1 MPGMMGKAATG
12 AVKTVDEAIQASPLA
27 GLLAAS
33 RTGRDLFEALI
44 KTAPALADSGL
55 QAATLD
61 TTVTPRQ
68 LVLLAPNAAVAAK
81 ARQWT
86 ARWEAQLLAKT
97 GQVTSIRLRI
107 QA

>member
-1 MPGMMGKAATG
+1 LSTATLS
-12 AVKTVDEAIQASPLA
+12 VQQAIDASPLA

-33 RTGRDLFEALI
+33 KAGRDLFAGLI
-44 KTAPALADSGL
+44 NTAPALAASGL

-61 TTVTPRQ
+61 TSVTPRQ

-86 ARWEAQLLAKT
+86 SRWEALLLT
-97 GQVTSIRLRI
+97 QTQETTSIRIRV